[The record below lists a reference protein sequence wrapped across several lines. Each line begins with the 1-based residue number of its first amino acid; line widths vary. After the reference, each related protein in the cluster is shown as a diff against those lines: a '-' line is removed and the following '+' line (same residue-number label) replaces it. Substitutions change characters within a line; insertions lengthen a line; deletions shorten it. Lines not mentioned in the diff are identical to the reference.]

1 MITKFKLFE
10 NENIVEI
17 YSLNDIGCS
26 FSYDEYFDTN
36 GFEKKLKKLF
46 LNNLCEFEQFQTKNK
61 IKGLVVKIEVITQF
75 DHYFSI
81 LFVIKNKNEEIMSIF
96 EVDPSSTVITYLKE
110 PRKIKEYDK
119 DLDPYGEEE
128 WED

>member
-1 MITKFKLFE
+1 MICFLKEKKT
-10 NENIVEI
+10 I
-17 YSLNDIGCS
+17 
-26 FSYDEYFDTN
+26 